1 MVPSHL
7 LLLDFH
13 REISVVMLHSY
24 SALSLSKTQT
34 YLKETFPISSSLV
47 LKIFSGSFVS
57 AITFVD
63 QMASGGRFAQICVSS
78 EDADRSFFLS
88 HFGLDL

>member
-1 MVPSHL
+1 MVTSHL
-7 LLLDFH
+7 LVLNFH

-34 YLKETFPISSSLV
+34 YLKEPFPISSSLV
-47 LKIFSGSFVS
+47 LKIFNGSFVS
-57 AITFVD
+57 PITFVD
-63 QMASGGRFAQICVSS
+63 QMASGGRFAHICVSS
-78 EDADRSFFLS
+78 EDVDWSCFLS